1 MTPLLRPAVLCC
13 LLTILA
19 LGACEGRSLLGL
31 PAADDLRRAG
41 PLRVPNPHAWGQ
53 AVDAGDP
60 FTDGLE
66 VLRLKG
72 APSATVTSVELVG
85 DPGVSLTGAMLA
97 GPGRGMGALQVI
109 HSWPPRDRDLDESRL
124 VPAVGATIT
133 DDSAGWELFVG
144 MTAAEAATVDRL
156 GINVGYDV
164 AGVQHETFLPAFV
177 RICVRQEAPGASEKC
192 APPADWLARQAD
204 RN

>member
-1 MTPLLRPAVLCC
+1 M
-13 LLTILA
+13 
-19 LGACEGRSLLGL
+19 
-31 PAADDLRRAG
+31 
-41 PLRVPNPHAWGQ
+41 
-53 AVDAGDP
+53 
-60 FTDGLE
+60 
-66 VLRLKG
+66 KG

-97 GPGRGMGALQVI
+97 GPGEAWAPFRSSTPGHRETVTWTSRG
-109 HSWPPRDRDLDESRL
+109 L

-133 DDSAGWELFVG
+133 DDPAGWELLVG
-144 MTAAEAATVDRL
+144 MTAAEAGTVDRL

-177 RICVRQEAPGASEKC
+177 RICVPREAPAASEKC

-204 RN
+204 RRLPLGTRTVPRCPVSTGRVPQSARSAKYDRAPTSVSGARCGAPPVGLEPTTLRLTVECSAS

>member
-1 MTPLLRPAVLCC
+1 M
-13 LLTILA
+13 
-19 LGACEGRSLLGL
+19 
-31 PAADDLRRAG
+31 
-41 PLRVPNPHAWGQ
+41 
-53 AVDAGDP
+53 
-60 FTDGLE
+60 
-66 VLRLKG
+66 KG
-72 APSATVTSVELVG
+72 ASSATVTSVELVG
-85 DPGVSLTGAMLA
+85 DPGVLLQGAMLA
-97 GPGRGMGALQVI
+97 GSGRVGAIQVL

-133 DDSAGWELFVG
+133 DDPAGWELLVG

-177 RICVRQEAPGASEKC
+177 RICVPQEAPAASENC